1 MPLTRLILLTTSLW
15 LASFG
20 LLQAKAFST
29 IVIDAGHGGKDYGGS
44 YGKVYEK
51 HLALDTAQRVEY
63 MLKKKG
69 YRTRM
74 TRSSDVFL
82 SLQKR
87 ASIGNRYGNS
97 IFVSI
102 HYNCTYRRAAKG
114 IETFYYTSRSKPLAQ
129 YVHMPSCAGLEPTS
143 AKSNTLATMSFV
155 MPRTHR
161 FCLKGDSSRIA
172 ASAELVKKATTAK
185 KLQKASSQGSTST
198 NQPDVRVACASFST
212 DTQPPPPA
220 CTFLGNK

>member
-1 MPLTRLILLTTSLW
+1 MPLTRLISLITCLW
-15 LASFG
+15 LASLG
-20 LLQAKAFST
+20 IIQARAFST

-51 HLALDTAQRVEY
+51 HLALDTAKRVEY

-114 IETFYYTSRSKPLAQ
+114 IETFYYSSRSKPLAQ
-129 YVHMPSCAGLEPTS
+129 YVHKAVLRKTGANDRKVKHARYYVIRNAKNPAILFEGGFLTNSSECRACKKGNYRQKVAEGIVKGIGQYQS
-143 AKSNTLATMSFV
+143 ARRSGRA
-155 MPRTHR
+155 R
-161 FCLKGDSSRIA
+161 
-172 ASAELVKKATTAK
+172 
-185 KLQKASSQGSTST
+185 
-198 NQPDVRVACASFST
+198 
-212 DTQPPPPA
+212 
-220 CTFLGNK
+220 